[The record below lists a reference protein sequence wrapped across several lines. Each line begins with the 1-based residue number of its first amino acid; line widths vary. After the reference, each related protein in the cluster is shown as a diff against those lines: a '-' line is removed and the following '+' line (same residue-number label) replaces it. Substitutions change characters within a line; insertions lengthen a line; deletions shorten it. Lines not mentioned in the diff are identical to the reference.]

1 MLDFAEGHRSPRIAL
16 YSHDTMGLG
25 HFRRNLLLAQ
35 AFTAAPLGAS
45 VLMLSGMREAGRFA
59 LPAGAD
65 LVTLPGWRK
74 DADGRYAP
82 RDLPGEAGDLAS
94 LRGAVIRAALDGFAP
109 DLFIVDNA
117 PRGAEG
123 ELAPV
128 LKALRRRGG
137 TRCVLG
143 LRDILDDPA
152 TVRRQWWRTRCY
164 EAAGAWFDAIWVYG
178 DRRICRTDA
187 EYGFGPD
194 LAPRLRHLG
203 YPDPRGRLALSA
215 EQAPVAG
222 RYVLCA
228 AGGGQDGAALTEAFA
243 AADMPAGL
251 QGVILLGSMAPD
263 ATRARVRAL
272 ASRRAGMTVLDE
284 SPEAMALIAGA
295 ERVVA
300 MGGYNTTLEALS
312 LRKPTL
318 LVPRV
323 RPRREQAI
331 RAERLAALG
340 LVDVLHP
347 GTGTSAAIADWLARP
362 VAPAPNTLD
371 FGGLDRAVAEA
382 AALIAAPAARPRPKP
397 SSFDLFEVEVA

>member
-1 MLDFAEGHRSPRIAL
+1 METAQPRIAL

-35 AFTAAPLGAS
+35 AFVRPPLGAA
-45 VLMLSGMREAGRFA
+45 VLLLSGMREAGRFA
-59 LPAGAD
+59 LPPGAD

-82 RDLPGEAGDLAS
+82 RDLPGGVGALAS
-94 LRGAVIRAALDGFAP
+94 LRGAVISAALDQFRP
-109 DLFIVDNA
+109 DVFVVDNA

-128 LKALRRRGG
+128 LKALRKRGA

-143 LRDILDDPA
+143 LRDILDEPGA
-152 TVRRQWWRTRCY
+152 VRRQWWRTRCY

-178 DRRICRTDA
+178 DPEVCRADR

-194 LAPRLRHLG
+194 IAPRVRHLG
-203 YPDPRGRLALSA
+203 YLDPRGRLATTTERS
-215 EQAPVAG
+215 PVEG

-228 AGGGQDGAALTEAFA
+228 AGGGQDGAALTAAFA
-243 AADMPAGL
+243 AAPMPEGL
-251 QGVILLGSMAPD
+251 RGVVLLGSMAPPE
-263 ATRARVRAL
+263 ARAQVRAI
-272 ASRRAGMTVLDE
+272 AADNPAVTVLDE
-284 SPEAMALIAGA
+284 SAEAMVLMAGA

-300 MGGYNTTLEALS
+300 MGGYNTTIEALA
-312 LRKPTL
+312 LGKPTL

-331 RAERLAALG
+331 RAERFAALG
-340 LVDVLHP
+340 LVDTLAP
-347 GTGTSAAIADWLARP
+347 EAATPAAIAAWLAQP
-362 VAPAPNTLD
+362 AAPPCVALD
-371 FGGLDRAVAEA
+371 FGGLDRVVAEA
-382 AALIAAPAARPRPKP
+382 AALVRAPTETVAPRPEIDP
-397 SSFDLFEVEVA
+397 DLFDADVA

>member
-1 MLDFAEGHRSPRIAL
+1 METAQPRIAL

-35 AFTAAPLGAS
+35 AFVRPPLSAA
-45 VLMLSGMREAGRFA
+45 VLLVSGMREAGRFT
-59 LPAGAD
+59 LPTGAD

-82 RDLPGEAGDLAS
+82 RGLPGGTSALAS
-94 LRGAVIRAALDGFAP
+94 LRGAVIDAALEKFRP
-109 DLFIVDNA
+109 DVFVVDNA

-128 LKALRRRGG
+128 LKALRKRGA

-143 LRDILDDPA
+143 LRDILDEPGA
-152 TVRRQWWRTRCY
+152 VRRQWWRTRCY

-178 DRRICRTDA
+178 DPAVCRADR

-194 LAPRLRHLG
+194 IAARVHHLG
-203 YPDPRGRLALSA
+203 YLDPRGRLTMTT
-215 EQAPVAG
+215 ERPPFEE

-228 AGGGQDGAALTEAFA
+228 AGGGQDGLALTAAFA
-243 AADMPAGL
+243 AAPMPEGL
-251 QGVILLGSMAPD
+251 RGVILLGTMAPPE
-263 ATRARVRAL
+263 ARAQVRAI
-272 ASRRAGMTVLDE
+272 AVHNPAMTVLDD
-284 SPEAMALIAGA
+284 SAEAMVLIGRA

-300 MGGYNTTLEALS
+300 MGGYNTTVEALA
-312 LRKPTL
+312 LGRPTL

-340 LVDVLHP
+340 LVDTLAP
-347 GTGTSAAIADWLARP
+347 EAATPAAIAAWVARP
-362 VAPAPNTLD
+362 AAPPRVTLD

-382 AALIAAPAARPRPKP
+382 AALVGAPTAALAPRPMIAP
-397 SSFDLFEVEVA
+397 DLFDADVA